1 MSPKS
6 KKLLAPALSL
16 SFLAAAFTF
25 GNQGFSWFWSE
36 TAFGVAIA
44 LAVGAAT
51 LWALLFLSLRQ
62 SPRQRI

>member
-25 GNQGFSWFWSE
+25 SNQGLSWFWSDLP
-36 TAFGVAIA
+36 GVAIA

-51 LWALLFLSLRQ
+51 LWALLLLSLRQ
-62 SPRQRI
+62 SHHQRV

>member
-36 TAFGVAIA
+36 QPGVAIA

>member
-16 SFLAAAFTF
+16 SFFAAAFTF
-25 GNQGFSWFWSE
+25 GDQGLSWFWSE
-36 TAFGVAIA
+36 QPGVAIA

-51 LWALLFLSLRQ
+51 LWTLLFLSLRQ
-62 SPRQRI
+62 NHRQRV